1 MSDSPSQS
9 ALRET
14 RRLLSSRQTLA
25 ALAGVTMILAISG
38 PFGTIDYMRLA
49 PRVVY
54 WAIIAV
60 STFSAGTFIGNYVL
74 GVTKQ
79 RQSPRWVLALGISL
93 LVGTSTLVI
102 VVTVNWLAMQVP
114 LTEPGYLVM
123 LVPSTYAVSTVIA
136 LLLSFA
142 RAEATTEVEAAKAPT
157 LLDRLP
163 FDKRGALVS
172 LSVSDHY
179 VEVVTDKGA
188 ELVLIRLGDA
198 MKETEGVNGMQVHRS
213 HWVALDQVQSAKRS
227 GDRAILTM
235 SDGRDIPVSRSYVPA
250 IKQAGLLP
258 K

>member
-38 PFGTIDYMRLA
+38 PFGTLDYMRLA
-49 PRVVY
+49 PRMVY
-54 WAIIAV
+54 WLIVAL
-60 STFSAGTFIGNYVL
+60 STFSAGTFIGNYVMHYSR
-74 GVTKQ
+74 Q
-79 RQSPRWVLALGISL
+79 HQSPRWVLPLGISV

-102 VVTVNWLAMQVP
+102 VVTVNWLAMQVTP
-114 LTEPGYLVM
+114 SEPGYMLM
-123 LVPSTYAVSTVIA
+123 LVPSTYATSTVIA
-136 LLLSFA
+136 LLLTFA
-142 RAEATTEVEAAKAPT
+142 RASKAEAVQDELPPA
-157 LLDRLP
+157 LLERLP
-163 FDKRGALVS
+163 FEKRGALIS

-198 MKETEGVNGMQVHRS
+198 MKETGSVNGMQVHRS
-213 HWVALDQVQSAKRS
+213 HWVALDQVAAAKRS

-235 SDGRDIPVSRSYVPA
+235 SNGRDIPVSRSYVPA
-250 IKQAGLLP
+250 IKEAGLLP